1 MFVHTVFF
9 WLEKNLNEEQ
19 REAFHA
25 GAKTLTTIK
34 PCVAAYVGKPANT
47 DRPVIDRTYDYSL
60 TCVFESKADQDTYQD
75 HPIHLEFIDK
85 HAKDW
90 ARVVVYDAE

>member
-9 WLEKNLNEEQ
+9 WLEKNLSAEQ
-19 REAFHA
+19 RQAFYE
-25 GAKTLTTIK
+25 GAKTLTEIQ
-34 PCVAAYVGKPANT
+34 PSVAAYVGKPANT

-60 TCVFESKADQDTYQD
+60 TCIFENKADQDAYQD
-75 HPIHLEFIDK
+75 DPVHLEFIDK